1 MDIPWLSLE
10 ELKDEIRV
18 DLRDPDATDPRWTD
32 AEIYQ
37 SIRDGIRLMS
47 PFVYVVD
54 SYALTVESGTYRYTL
69 PDYVTKVTHIKGRET
84 SSTGDWTDLNY
95 WEQIKDIS
103 NNYLYIRRSYGDWA
117 LILRYERGIPSV
129 PGNMT
134 MGSTELSAS
143 ATSVILTAGSDS
155 AASRLDVYGYLKIDS
170 ELISHAGAYT
180 ASTHTLAGLTRGQHD
195 TVAAIH
201 VVGSTVSPVIEVPKP
216 GVYTWL
222 TDYALGKLHR
232 MRLTGVASADLAG
245 DVTAMREYDAAAE
258 RNLRRIIP
266 RQSSRVIFERPRR
279 YWKSG

>member
-1 MDIPWLSLE
+1 LDISWLSLE

-18 DLRDPDATDPRWTD
+18 DLRDGDATDPRWSD

-37 SIRDGIRLMS
+37 SIKDGVRVMS
-47 PFVYVVD
+47 PFVHTIDNY
-54 SYALTVESGTYRYTL
+54 SLAITSGTYQYTL
-69 PDYVTKVTHIKGRET
+69 PDYVSKVISIKGRGT
-84 SSTGDWTDLNY
+84 SDTCDWVDLNY
-95 WEQIKDIS
+95 WEQIKDLS
-103 NNYLYIRRSYGDWA
+103 NNYLYIRRSYGTWT
-117 LILRYERGIPSV
+117 LILKYERSIPAV

-134 MGSTELSAS
+134 MGTTELSAS

-155 AASRLDVYGYLKIDS
+155 VASRLDVYGYLKIDS

-216 GVYTWL
+216 GIYTWL
-222 TDYALGKLHR
+222 ADYALGKLHR

-266 RQSSRVIFERPRR
+266 LKHSRVIFERPRSR
-279 YWKSG
+279 RRIV